1 MDGSNQPNSKSVS
14 HVRNRKRQKIVT
26 QFARDETSDPYQTSR
41 NESAGLKIPKKKK
54 REKNRMS
61 TLWCRAAV
69 RVNLSIKRGH

>member
-41 NESAGLKIPKKKK
+41 NESAGLKIPKKKNM
-54 REKNRMS
+54 KNVKK
-61 TLWCRAAV
+61 TECRPFDVAP
-69 RVNLSIKRGH
+69 LSA